1 MDWMMALLSRMVM
14 IVEDYNIE
22 RRTHAVLHSTEI
34 FDLQARYFS
43 GWPYQRI
50 T

>member
-1 MDWMMALLSRMVM
+1 MTALLSQTVM
-14 IVEDYNIE
+14 IVEGYNIE
-22 RRTHAVLHSTEI
+22 RRMHAVLHPTEI